1 MVSTPLVIEALRRSA
16 LLDADLDDIYLS
28 LQHFK
33 GYGVSEH
40 NAVVTGNKPLAVL
53 AICSSGEGIAR
64 KLKNLLSSVLEEMNR
79 KDIHIINLSVEEVL
93 NT

>member
-1 MVSTPLVIEALRRSA
+1 MSPSELWTWFLLLVIEALRRSA

-53 AICSSGEGIAR
+53 AICSSGEG
-64 KLKNLLSSVLEEMNR
+64 LPE
-79 KDIHIINLSVEEVL
+79 
-93 NT
+93 T